1 MSVKGLIVYTRR
13 DAIYTS
19 LLVFPVL
26 GFYYL
31 DHHFL
36 KTNDEELFK
45 IVYLFVLLVEIAILV
60 WKGTQTYDYSKLIAY
75 YQLFF
80 IIMLWKLLIH
90 WGWVLYDQLIFMLYH
105 IVCLIFL
112 QNPQLHP

>member
-60 WKGTQTYDYSKLIAY
+60 FKYWFYSCS
-75 YQLFF
+75 F
-80 IIMLWKLLIH
+80 
-90 WGWVLYDQLIFMLYH
+90 VLYYYVMEVIDTLGLGS
-105 IVCLIFL
+105 L
-112 QNPQLHP
+112 